1 MIDIVSKCDNSIAA
15 CHALVQEAYKL
26 WLQFDL
32 RSDDITAIVIRLEHE
47 LSKPGQCAEAMPARM
62 RRRKSSVV
70 GGRRNSISRV
80 TRRRSTAFGVCVGLD
95 FVSIEQASYTHDH

>member
-1 MIDIVSKCDNSIAA
+1 MIDIVSKCDNEIAA

-32 RSDDITAIVIRLEHE
+32 RSDDITAIVLRLEHE
-47 LSKPGQCAEAMPARM
+47 LAKPGQGTDAMPARM

-80 TRRRSTAFGVCVGLD
+80 TRRRSTAFGVSVGVD
-95 FVSIEQASYTHDH
+95 FISIEQARSTDDH